1 MAAEIAGENPMFVPV
16 PRFLMRGL
24 GVWGDFSEK
33 VLNRPLQINSV
44 NARMLCMDNY
54 YTPAKAMK
62 ELNLPLTSL
71 RKAAEKAIGWFRQN
85 EYF

>member
-24 GVWGDFSEK
+24 GVLGDFSEK

-54 YTPAKAMK
+54 YTPAKAMR
-62 ELNLPLTSL
+62 ELDLPFTPA
-71 RKAAEKAIGWFRQN
+71 RKAAEKAIDWFRKN
-85 EYF
+85 KYF